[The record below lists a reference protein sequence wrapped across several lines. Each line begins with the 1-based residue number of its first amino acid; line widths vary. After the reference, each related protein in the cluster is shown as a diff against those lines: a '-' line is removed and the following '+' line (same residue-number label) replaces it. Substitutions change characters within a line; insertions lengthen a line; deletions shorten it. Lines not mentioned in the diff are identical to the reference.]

1 MLDSVPDFVEFVMLF
16 NALIPPPQT
25 VGKKTDTQFVS
36 EKAKSICSMAF
47 CKDIGNLVLCGDMLN
62 LNIMINHLLPDEMV
76 VNFDV
81 FRA

>member
-1 MLDSVPDFVEFVMLF
+1 M
-16 NALIPPPQT
+16 T
-25 VGKKTDTQFVS
+25 
-36 EKAKSICSMAF
+36 F
-47 CKDIGNLVLCGDMLN
+47 CKDIGNLVLCGGMLN